1 MAVTV
6 APQIYLKDIFCM
18 LNFEAEFLGQQKFY
32 EKIANELLFCFLSL
46 CLSVENKASLCF
58 TTLSI

>member
-6 APQIYLKDIFCM
+6 APQKYLKDIFCM
-18 LNFEAEFLGQQKFY
+18 LKFEAEFLGQQKFY

-46 CLSVENKASLCF
+46 CLSVENKA
-58 TTLSI
+58 